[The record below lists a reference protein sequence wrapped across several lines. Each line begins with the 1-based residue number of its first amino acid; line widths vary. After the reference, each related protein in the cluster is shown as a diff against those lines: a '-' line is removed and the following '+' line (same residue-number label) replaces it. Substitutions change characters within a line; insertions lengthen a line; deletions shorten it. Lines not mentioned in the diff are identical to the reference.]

1 MGEPV
6 AQSAGE
12 ALEAKTSSQ
21 PNPSFVIDEK
31 LFDLAI
37 ARSYF
42 ATYSSRCRQTIVTAL
57 VSGCPAQIIG

>member
-21 PNPSFVIDEK
+21 QNPSFVIDGK
-31 LFDLAI
+31 LLDLAI
-37 ARSYF
+37 AP
-42 ATYSSRCRQTIVTAL
+42 IVFRNL
-57 VSGCPAQIIG
+57 